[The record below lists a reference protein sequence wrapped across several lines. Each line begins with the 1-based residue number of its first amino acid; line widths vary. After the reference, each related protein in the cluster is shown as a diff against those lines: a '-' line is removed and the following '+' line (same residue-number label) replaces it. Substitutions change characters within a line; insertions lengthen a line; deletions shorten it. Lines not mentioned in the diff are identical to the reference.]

1 MIPFKGRS
9 DLRVFMPSK
18 PIRYGLKAYLLCEAT
33 TGYVIN
39 WSLHTG
45 QIKASNNE
53 SITQKIVL
61 LLCEGLEGENYNLFM
76 DRFYTGLPLLRDLKE
91 IEINACG
98 TINCN
103 RLRLDKDISES
114 IGKLNDREILYFT
127 EDSQLLLTIW
137 KDNRNVFLLSN
148 YHEPGEVEKERRIR
162 KKDYKEGTD
171 PKEKQTVNIPA
182 NIAEYNDYMRGV
194 DHFDHLSSNYCPD
207 IRSKRWYIKVFYHLL
222 EISVINSYIL
232 YKQICQRDNTKF
244 LTHLEYRKEIIREL
258 LKDVRDQKLISTTPK
273 KKATSSCVNTES
285 STDKQKI
292 TNISLSGIKKTNLS
306 AHQKNIATVSKK
318 ITFDEETKAN
328 EKEDFTKKRKSETIL
343 TITLLNDCK
352 LSEITIDLNER
363 STNRRICHVCKG
375 KEKPNVPNKFSQ
387 TRYWCSI
394 HKIPVCIIDCYDT
407 HRTTNLVNMNNEG
420 KFKKPKK

>member
-1 MIPFKGRS
+1 M
-9 DLRVFMPSK
+9 V
-18 PIRYGLKAYLLCEAT
+18 YQGL
-33 TGYVIN
+33 
-39 WSLHTG
+39 
-45 QIKASNNE
+45 
-53 SITQKIVL
+53 
-61 LLCEGLEGENYNLFM
+61 
-76 DRFYTGLPLLRDLKE
+76 
-91 IEINACG
+91 
-98 TINCN
+98 
-103 RLRLDKDISES
+103 
-114 IGKLNDREILYFT
+114 
-127 EDSQLLLTIW
+127 
-137 KDNRNVFLLSN
+137 
-148 YHEPGEVEKERRIR
+148 
-162 KKDYKEGTD
+162 
-171 PKEKQTVNIPA
+171 
-182 NIAEYNDYMRGV
+182 
-194 DHFDHLSSNYCPD
+194 
-207 IRSKRWYIKVFYHLL
+207 YHLL

-244 LTHLEYRKEIIREL
+244 LTHLEYRKEIIREF

-273 KKATSSCVNTES
+273 KKAISSCVNTES
-285 STDKQKI
+285 STRKQKI